1 MNSRAWPAFI
11 TGAMC
16 LFCVGRVSAS
26 EETVQ
31 LREAPGREVTTAFC
45 ATCHSLDYIEMNAEV
60 FDRSG
65 WEKSVRKMIDRF
77 GAPIPEQDARTISDY
92 LADNY

>member
-1 MNSRAWPAFI
+1 MNARARPAFV
-11 TGAMC
+11 TAAMC
-16 LFCVGRVSAS
+16 LFGVGWVSAG

-31 LREAPGREVTTAFC
+31 LREAPGRDVTAAFC

-65 WEKSVRKMIDRF
+65 WEKNVHKMLERF
-77 GAPIPEQDARTISDY
+77 GAPIPEEHARAISDY